1 MNENKK
7 DKKSNNEKKI
17 KTERTERIKLPNLN
31 NNSPFQINFYYK
43 NIQKPYS
50 GNPNNIKNNNIQKN
64 FKNNYYDNNN
74 NNIIKKR
81 DIYTPNPFLY
91 NNFNYSPNFIINK
104 KRDNKSS
111 PKNHINFFKDYI
123 QNRILDNNINNFI
136 NISNNNNLDNNNNI
150 FKNKKTF
157 AMKIKDNLKNK
168 NPNIAKKFNDIFS
181 INLNFNN
188 INNIQFSNKSPKNIS
203 PKNLNLHLIDS
214 PSPNFKKQNNLTKF
228 VINDLNQHE
237 NSYTKENKNDNN
249 DIKNNNKNNNHNN
262 NNDNKNKNNNK
273 NNNNNNNNNNNKN
286 NNLNNNKNN
295 NNLNNN
301 KNNNNNI
308 NNNNTNKNNN
318 NNNNIKINNNNNNN
332 KNIQNNNNNTILKNN
347 NNLTKT
353 PNNTNNNP
361 KTPNNNNPKIPPNT
375 INMKPNSNSKQNTC
389 YKNYSYRDFP
399 NLEHRQYMEDF
410 YTIIPNFQNDQ
421 NKSFFGIFDGH
432 SGSDA
437 AIYLK
442 NNLPKIFQNY
452 LTQTNNDINKSLI
465 SSFSKIDN
473 EIMSKFNES
482 GSTCTI
488 IYIFKENNKRIFY
501 CANVGDSKCFLITNK
516 NIKQISIDHNCNDKN
531 EVERIKKNGGIVFS
545 GRVFGTL
552 ILTRSIGDK
561 EMKKYGVINEP
572 SIFRKEIDSDDKYLI
587 LASDGVW
594 DVVGEDDIFN
604 LSKNNFE
611 SEEFCKNVIKMSKD
625 GDTRDNVSCIVIKLN

>member
-74 NNIIKKR
+74 NNNIKKR

-123 QNRILDNNINNFI
+123 QNRILDNNNINNFI
-136 NISNNNNLDNNNNI
+136 NISNNNDNNNI
-150 FKNKKTF
+150 FQNKKTF
-157 AMKIKDNLKNK
+157 AIKFKDNLKNK

-188 INNIQFSNKSPKNIS
+188 INNIQFNNKSPKNIS

-214 PSPNFKKQNNLTKF
+214 PSPNLKKQNNLTKF
-228 VINDLNQHE
+228 IINDLNQHE
-237 NSYTKENKNDNN
+237 NSYSKE
-249 DIKNNNKNNNHNN
+249 
-262 NNDNKNKNNNK
+262 NNNK
-273 NNNNNNNNNNNKN
+273 NNNNNNNINKNNSNNNNNINNNNNNNKN
-286 NNLNNNKNN
+286 NNNNNNINNNKNN

-301 KNNNNNI
+301 
-308 NNNNTNKNNN
+308 NNNTIKNNNNN
-318 NNNNIKINNNNNNN
+318 NNNNIKINP
-332 KNIQNNNNNTILKNN
+332 NNNNNTNNNKIIPNNNSNN
-347 NNLTKT
+347 NNLKNNTTTTKNPTNNTNTNIKT
-353 PNNTNNNP
+353 PNN
-361 KTPNNNNPKIPPNT
+361 PNT
-375 INMKPNSNSKQNTC
+375 KNLTITNIKPNSNSKQNTC
-389 YKNYSYRDFP
+389 FKNYSYRDFP

-410 YTIIPNFQNDQ
+410 YTIIPNFQNDI

-452 LTQTNNDINKSLI
+452 LIQTNNDINKSLI

-473 EIMSKFNES
+473 EILSKFNES

-488 IYIFKENNKRIFY
+488 IYIYKENNKKIFY

-531 EVERIKKNGGIVFS
+531 EVERIKKSGGIVFS

-572 SIFRKEIDSDDKYLI
+572 SIYKKEIDCDDKYLI

-594 DVVGEDDIFN
+594 DVVGEDDVFN
-604 LSKNNFE
+604 LSKNNIE
-611 SEEFCKNVIKMSKD
+611 SDEFCKNVIKMSKD

>member
-1 MNENKK
+1 
-7 DKKSNNEKKI
+7 
-17 KTERTERIKLPNLN
+17 
-31 NNSPFQINFYYK
+31 
-43 NIQKPYS
+43 
-50 GNPNNIKNNNIQKN
+50 
-64 FKNNYYDNNN
+64 
-74 NNIIKKR
+74 
-81 DIYTPNPFLY
+81 
-91 NNFNYSPNFIINK
+91 
-104 KRDNKSS
+104 
-111 PKNHINFFKDYI
+111 
-123 QNRILDNNINNFI
+123 
-136 NISNNNNLDNNNNI
+136 
-150 FKNKKTF
+150 
-157 AMKIKDNLKNK
+157 
-168 NPNIAKKFNDIFS
+168 
-181 INLNFNN
+181 
-188 INNIQFSNKSPKNIS
+188 
-203 PKNLNLHLIDS
+203 
-214 PSPNFKKQNNLTKF
+214 
-228 VINDLNQHE
+228 
-237 NSYTKENKNDNN
+237 
-249 DIKNNNKNNNHNN
+249 
-262 NNDNKNKNNNK
+262 
-273 NNNNNNNNNNNKN
+273 
-286 NNLNNNKNN
+286 
-295 NNLNNN
+295 
-301 KNNNNNI
+301 
-308 NNNNTNKNNN
+308 
-318 NNNNIKINNNNNNN
+318 
-332 KNIQNNNNNTILKNN
+332 
-347 NNLTKT
+347 
-353 PNNTNNNP
+353 
-361 KTPNNNNPKIPPNT
+361 
-375 INMKPNSNSKQNTC
+375 MKPNSNSKQNTC

-488 IYIFKENNKRIFY
+488 IYIFKENNKKIFY